1 MKAMVIMVIM
11 VQREMRI
18 VKVVITVQR
27 KREAVELFGEPGD
40 FDMTPFLVVDPSLGI
55 TSISRAGEQPSG
67 SSGQKPEAA

>member
-27 KREAVELFGEPGD
+27 KSEDGGD
-40 FDMTPFLVVDPSLGI
+40 IWSTW
-55 TSISRAGEQPSG
+55 
-67 SSGQKPEAA
+67 

>member
-27 KREAVELFGEPGD
+27 KREDGGD
-40 FDMTPFLVVDPSLGI
+40 I
-55 TSISRAGEQPSG
+55 W
-67 SSGQKPEAA
+67 